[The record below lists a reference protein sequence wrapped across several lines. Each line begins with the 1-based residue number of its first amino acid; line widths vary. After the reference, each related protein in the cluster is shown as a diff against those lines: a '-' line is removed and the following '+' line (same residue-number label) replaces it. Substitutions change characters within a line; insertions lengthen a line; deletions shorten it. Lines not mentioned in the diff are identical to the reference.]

1 MNERE
6 FFNEWLRLTVALK
19 ESEKGRLIDAIANFA
34 TFGKTTVMTGN
45 ETTIFPIFQNSLRE
59 KLKIERTV

>member
-1 MNERE
+1 MDEHA

-34 TFGKTTVMTGN
+34 INDETTVLTGK
-45 ETTIFPIFQNSLRE
+45 EASFLPIFQNYLNE
-59 KLKIERTV
+59 KQNGKVV